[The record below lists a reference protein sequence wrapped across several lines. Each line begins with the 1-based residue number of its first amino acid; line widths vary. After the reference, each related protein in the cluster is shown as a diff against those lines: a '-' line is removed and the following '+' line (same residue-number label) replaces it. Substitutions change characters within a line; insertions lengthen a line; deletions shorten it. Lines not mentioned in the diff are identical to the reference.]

1 MVMDR
6 SSLFGESKNEG
17 TAKIAVLSFNKEVRQ
32 EKINSGDKQMKKY
45 KVLINNFVEKG
56 VVHSK
61 DSILQVEVAED
72 RATNLINAGYIEE
85 VVAAAPV
92 VEKKVIEAETKKVIT
107 ADQTEKK
114 DATGI
119 GANLLKKKGKK

>member
-1 MVMDR
+1 
-6 SSLFGESKNEG
+6 
-17 TAKIAVLSFNKEVRQ
+17 
-32 EKINSGDKQMKKY
+32 MKKY

-56 VVHSK
+56 VVHAK

-72 RATNLINAGYIEE
+72 RAINLINAGYIEE
-85 VVAAAPV
+85 VSTAAPV
-92 VEKKVIEAETKKVIT
+92 VEKKVIEAEVKKVIT
-107 ADQTEKK
+107 GNETEKK